1 MKVIKNRKIKKIKSR
16 ITLGIMRDFCS
27 YIISYQEITG
37 NYSMCVARTG
47 ATQIISYQ
55 EIIGNYSSIFG
66 IPLKIL
72 SYYLIPN

>member
-27 YIISYQEITG
+27 HIISYQEIT
-37 NYSMCVARTG
+37 
-47 ATQIISYQ
+47 
-55 EIIGNYSSIFG
+55 GNYSSIFG